1 MADTINFQRQP
12 VAKSNLEDLMVVD
25 PFYQSGMI
33 DLKNV
38 RSFEEDPR
46 LQYQAAPLFT
56 GVNPTAVAQEKA
68 SKYGYTY
75 PEDPLMYIESLNN
88 PTMETAATTTH
99 EGIHKVL
106 PEGFLD
112 LVAQDAGSALG
123 PSDYSYNY
131 NSPGWQ
137 DYAYLSADHARNE
150 LMTRYLENQIYG
162 DEIAPF
168 DESMGEMDPYG
179 KGSFNYIT
187 MDRPGQGP
195 LGLTGLKKILAKRG
209 MPFLKKVAK
218 RAHQNIESRY
228 KPPIK
233 PPTNVP
239 GTPIVPTGGS
249 GVSNI
254 NIQKQK
260 IGMPEHLTTYT
271 SPSAPTGTGGPPS
284 IISRPAPSAPIRTG
298 GPPSRGGRGGGP
310 PSQGGGSSRGGG
322 GQRGRNPWGRADGGL
337 IDFYRY
343 GGFVG

>member
-228 KPPIK
+228 KPPEK
-233 PPTNVP
+233 PYVTPP
-239 GTPIVPTGGS
+239 GPHSDVS
-249 GVSNI
+249 GI
-254 NIQKQK
+254 NIQKKQ
-260 IGMPEHLTTYT
+260 IGMPEHLTPPPKQTYV
-271 SPSAPTGTGGPPS
+271 SPA
-284 IISRPAPSAPIRTG
+284 RPH
-298 GPPSRGGRGGGP
+298 GGG
-310 PSQGGGSSRGGG
+310 GGGSPGYGADPGGRSSNVGRRGGKEMM
-322 GQRGRNPWGRADGGL
+322 AHGGL
-337 IDFYRY
+337 MDIPLPGRSRY
-343 GGFVG
+343 I

>member
-12 VAKSNLEDLMVVD
+12 VAKSNLEDLMAVD
-25 PFYQSGMI
+25 PFYQAGMI

-38 RSFEEDPR
+38 RPFEDDPR
-46 LQYQAAPLFT
+46 LQYKNAPLYENIDPM
-56 GVNPTAVAQEKA
+56 VLAQEKA
-68 SKYGYTY
+68 DKAGYTY
-75 PEDPLMYIESLNN
+75 SGDPLMYVEGLNK

-162 DEIAPF
+162 DEVSPF
-168 DESMGEMDPYG
+168 EEWMGEMDPYE

-195 LGLTGLKKILAKRG
+195 LGMEGLKKILAKRG

-218 RAHQNIESRY
+218 KAHQNIESRY
-228 KPPIK
+228 KPPEK
-233 PPTNVP
+233 PYVAPP
-239 GTPIVPTGGS
+239 GPHSDVS
-249 GVSNI
+249 GI
-254 NIQKQK
+254 NIQKKQ
-260 IGMPEHLTTYT
+260 IGMPEHLTPPPKKTYV
-271 SPSAPTGTGGPPS
+271 SPA
-284 IISRPAPSAPIRTG
+284 RPH
-298 GPPSRGGRGGGP
+298 GGG
-310 PSQGGGSSRGGG
+310 GGGSPGYGADPRGRSSNVGRRGGKEMM
-322 GQRGRNPWGRADGGL
+322 AHGGL
-337 IDFYRY
+337 MDIPLPGRSRY
-343 GGFVG
+343 I